1 MKKLF
6 TLLSAVIIGVVAYA
20 QRETILP
27 LKGNLHLQHQAATH
41 SKSVLNKTQA
51 LFPKQFPITEYFY
64 KTNLDTLYWQ
74 SGSGVTLASNIAI
87 FNAQN
92 ATGTTY
98 SDGDGT
104 FGVADELISTQIN
117 LNPVPD
123 NCYISFDYEMSDSWQ
138 TGDSLVLQAQNA
150 AGSWDNIWRSVPIKI
165 TRRNVQFN
173 FPLGLLY
180 QHAGFKLRWQ
190 NYSSRSSSNTNTF
203 RLFNFVFAL
212 KQNIPFYENIF
223 WNNTQ
228 TYRNTWRLMQGEQRT
243 GFGIRWGNVIKL
255 DAQDVNGNNYNNG
268 FNDTIESH
276 AVDLSK
282 LNARDSVFFRFYYRG
297 LSNQNNDSLILQF
310 KNNGGLWITQLAIS
324 AAQANVWNS
333 YTANVNGNRF
343 NHTNFGYRIITRG
356 LSNDTLKWVV
366 SGFHIG
372 QKALIPFVDDFSS
385 NQIYP
390 DQNKWLDK
398 LVFVNNRFPIAP
410 PSLNVA
416 TFDGLNRV
424 GVPYG
429 FGRGYCDTLTSL
441 PIKLNGLTAADSVY
455 LSFFVQPQGLGME
468 PDFGDSLM
476 LFGRYTAASPDSF
489 NLLWRGAPSDF
500 LRDSFLQ
507 VRITLP
513 AIYLHDE
520 FQMRFINIGSRTGNL
535 SHWHLDYV
543 YLNRGR
549 NINDAITDIA
559 IQENPSPLLKKYSA
573 MPYSHF
579 KAAPATY
586 INDTQ
591 YFGVSNNSNQSYAI
605 DYGRE
610 IFDQNFSRLD
620 TFGSIISILPS
631 RSSRTASIKKTINI
645 AGNFNDDSVVVWSRF
660 YTRLGTSVDNIRS
673 NDTLWQPTY
682 FVNYYA
688 YDDGSA
694 EAGYGIKN
702 SVGKVAL
709 KYTFAKPDSLYGIAV
724 HFNRSVNDVSTLP
737 FNLMVWKNISLTSE
751 EPILSIPS
759 NAVYY
764 NARNGFYYVKFS
776 QPIYVDNEIYIG
788 WEQNQQFE
796 LNVGL
801 DFNFKV
807 DYKYAPNPE
816 MFYNVQG
823 LWQPTDLPGALMM
836 RPIVGKWIDP
846 LPVGYKEFEKET
858 LQVTCYPNPNTGTLF
873 LNGLK
878 PSSYTV
884 SVVDLMGREV
894 LTQKEVV
901 QQLSLN
907 NLPDG
912 LYMVHIRDEK
922 NATTTVQKIIL
933 QR

>member
-6 TLLSAVIIGVVAYA
+6 ALLSAVIIGVVAFA
-20 QRETILP
+20 QSESILP
-27 LKGNLHLQHQAATH
+27 LNGNLQLQQQATAQP
-41 SKSVLNKTQA
+41 KAVLNKTQA
-51 LFPKQFPITEYFY
+51 LFPKQFPITEHFY
-64 KTNLDTLYWQ
+64 KTIPDTLYWQ
-74 SGSGVTLASNIAI
+74 SGSGVTLSSNTAI

-92 ATGTTY
+92 AAGTTY
-98 SDGDGT
+98 SSGDGT
-104 FGVADELISTQIN
+104 FGLADELTSNQIN

-123 NCYISFDYEMSDSWQ
+123 NCYISFDYEMGDSWQ
-138 TGDSLVLQAQNA
+138 AGDSLVLQAQNA
-150 AGSWDNIWRSVPIKI
+150 AGNWDNIWRSVAIKI
-165 TRRNVQFN
+165 SRRNVQFN

-190 NYSSRSSSNTNTF
+190 NYSSRSAVNTNTF

-228 TYRNTWRLMQGEQRT
+228 TYRTTWRLMQGEQRS
-243 GFGIRWGNVIKL
+243 GFGINWGNVIKL
-255 DAQDVNGNNYNNG
+255 DAQDVNGNNYSNG

-276 AVDLSK
+276 AIDLSR
-282 LNARDSVFFRFYYRG
+282 LNSRDSVYFRFYYRG

-310 KNNGGLWITQLAIS
+310 KNNGGLWITQFVIS
-324 AAQANVWNS
+324 AAQASVWNS
-333 YTANVNGNRF
+333 YTVNVNGNRL
-343 NHTNFGYRIITRG
+343 NHANFGYRIITRG
-356 LSNDTLKWVV
+356 LSNDSLKWVV

-390 DQNKWLDK
+390 DQNKWLDR

-410 PSLNVA
+410 PSINVA

-507 VRITLP
+507 VRIALP
-513 AIYLHDE
+513 GIYLHDE

-559 IQENPSPLLKKYSA
+559 IQEYPSPLLKKYSA
-573 MPYSHF
+573 MPFSHF

-586 INDTQ
+586 TNDTQ

-610 IFDQNFSRLD
+610 IFDQNFARID

-660 YTRLGTSVDNIRS
+660 YTRLGTSVDNVRS

-682 FVNYYA
+682 FINYYA
-688 YDDGSA
+688 YDDGTA

-709 KYTFAKPDSLYGIAV
+709 KYTFAKPDSLYGMAV

-823 LWQPTDLPGALMM
+823 LWQSTDLPGALMM
-836 RPIVGKWIDP
+836 RPVVGKWIDP
-846 LPVGYKEFEKET
+846 LPVGYTEFEKEK
-858 LQVTCYPNPNTGTLF
+858 LQVTCYPNPNDGILF
-873 LNGLK
+873 LSGLK
-878 PSSYTV
+878 PSSYTI
-884 SVVDLMGREV
+884 SVVDVMGREV
-894 LTQKEVV
+894 FKQKDVLQQISLADLT
-901 QQLSLN
+901 
-907 NLPDG
+907 DG
-912 LYMVHIRDEK
+912 LYMVHVTDK
-922 NATTTVQKIIL
+922 KSATTTVQKIIL

>member
-6 TLLSAVIIGVVAYA
+6 ALLSAVIIGVVAFA
-20 QRETILP
+20 QSESILP
-27 LKGNLHLQHQAATH
+27 LNGNLQLQQQATAQP
-41 SKSVLNKTQA
+41 KAVLNKTQA

-64 KTNLDTLYWQ
+64 KTIPDTLFWEL
-74 SGSGVTLASNIAI
+74 GSGVTISSNTAV

-92 ATGTTY
+92 AAGTTY
-98 SDGDGT
+98 SSDDGT
-104 FGVADELISTQIN
+104 FGVADELTSNQIN
-117 LNPVPD
+117 LNTVPD
-123 NCYISFDYEMSDSWQ
+123 NCYISFDYEMGNSWQ
-138 TGDSLVLQAQNA
+138 AGDSLVLQAQNA
-150 AGSWDNIWRSVPIKI
+150 AGNWDNIWRSVAIKI

-190 NYSSRSSSNTNTF
+190 NYSNRSGANTNTF

-223 WNNTQ
+223 WNSTQ

-243 GFGIRWGNVIKL
+243 GFGINWGNVIKL
-255 DAQDVNGNNYNNG
+255 DAQDVNGNNYGNG

-276 AVDLSK
+276 AIDLSK
-282 LNARDSVFFRFYYRG
+282 LNARDSVYFRFYYRG

-310 KNNGGLWITQLAIS
+310 KNNGGLWITQFVIS
-324 AAQANVWNS
+324 AAQASVWNS
-333 YTANVNGNRF
+333 YTVNVNGNRL
-343 NHTNFGYRIITRG
+343 NHANFGYRIITRG
-356 LSNDTLKWVV
+356 TSNDSLKWVV

-390 DQNKWLDK
+390 DQNKWLDR

-410 PSLNVA
+410 PSINVA

-507 VRITLP
+507 VRIALP
-513 AIYLHDE
+513 GIYLHDE

-559 IQENPSPLLKKYSA
+559 IQEYPSPLLKKYSA
-573 MPYSHF
+573 MPFSHF

-586 INDTQ
+586 TNDTQ

-610 IFDQNFSRLD
+610 IFDQNFARID

-645 AGNFNDDSVVVWSRF
+645 AGNFNNDSVVVWSRF
-660 YTRLGTSVDNIRS
+660 YTRLGTSVDNVRS

-682 FVNYYA
+682 FINYYA
-688 YDDGSA
+688 YDDGTA

-709 KYTFAKPDSLYGIAV
+709 KYTFAKPDSLYGMAV

-823 LWQPTDLPGALMM
+823 LWQSTDLPGALMM
-836 RPIVGKWIDP
+836 RPVVGKWIDP
-846 LPVGYKEFEKET
+846 LPVGYTEFEKEK
-858 LQVTCYPNPNTGTLF
+858 LQVTCYPNPNDGILF
-873 LNGLK
+873 LSGLK
-878 PSSYTV
+878 PSSYTI
-884 SVVDLMGREV
+884 SVVDVMGREV
-894 LTQKEVV
+894 FKQKDVLQQISLADLT
-901 QQLSLN
+901 
-907 NLPDG
+907 DG
-912 LYMVHIRDEK
+912 LYMVHVTDEK
-922 NATTTVQKIIL
+922 SATTTVQKIIL

>member
-1 MKKLF
+1 M
-6 TLLSAVIIGVVAYA
+6 
-20 QRETILP
+20 
-27 LKGNLHLQHQAATH
+27 
-41 SKSVLNKTQA
+41 
-51 LFPKQFPITEYFY
+51 
-64 KTNLDTLYWQ
+64 
-74 SGSGVTLASNIAI
+74 
-87 FNAQN
+87 
-92 ATGTTY
+92 
-98 SDGDGT
+98 
-104 FGVADELISTQIN
+104 
-117 LNPVPD
+117 
-123 NCYISFDYEMSDSWQ
+123 
-138 TGDSLVLQAQNA
+138 
-150 AGSWDNIWRSVPIKI
+150 
-165 TRRNVQFN
+165 
-173 FPLGLLY
+173 
-180 QHAGFKLRWQ
+180 
-190 NYSSRSSSNTNTF
+190 
-203 RLFNFVFAL
+203 
-212 KQNIPFYENIF
+212 
-223 WNNTQ
+223 
-228 TYRNTWRLMQGEQRT
+228 
-243 GFGIRWGNVIKL
+243 
-255 DAQDVNGNNYNNG
+255 
-268 FNDTIESH
+268 
-276 AVDLSK
+276 
-282 LNARDSVFFRFYYRG
+282 
-297 LSNQNNDSLILQF
+297 
-310 KNNGGLWITQLAIS
+310 
-324 AAQANVWNS
+324 
-333 YTANVNGNRF
+333 
-343 NHTNFGYRIITRG
+343 
-356 LSNDTLKWVV
+356 
-366 SGFHIG
+366 
-372 QKALIPFVDDFSS
+372 
-385 NQIYP
+385 
-390 DQNKWLDK
+390 
-398 LVFVNNRFPIAP
+398 
-410 PSLNVA
+410 
-416 TFDGLNRV
+416 
-424 GVPYG
+424 
-429 FGRGYCDTLTSL
+429 
-441 PIKLNGLTAADSVY
+441 
-455 LSFFVQPQGLGME
+455 
-468 PDFGDSLM
+468 
-476 LFGRYTAASPDSF
+476 
-489 NLLWRGAPSDF
+489 
-500 LRDSFLQ
+500 Q
-507 VRITLP
+507 VRIALP

-559 IQENPSPLLKKYSA
+559 IQEYPSPLLKKYSA
-573 MPYSHF
+573 MPFSHF

-586 INDTQ
+586 TNDTQ

-660 YTRLGTSVDNIRS
+660 YIRLGTSVDNVRS

-846 LPVGYKEFEKET
+846 LPVGYKEFEKEK
-858 LQVTCYPNPNTGTLF
+858 LQVTCYPNPNNGTLF
-873 LNGLK
+873 LSGLK
-878 PSSYTV
+878 PSSYTI
-884 SVVDLMGREV
+884 SLVDVMGREV
-894 LTQKEVV
+894 LKQKEVL
-901 QQLSLN
+901 QQISLADLN
-907 NLPDG
+907 DG
-912 LYMVHIRDEK
+912 LYMVHITDEK
-922 NATTTVQKIIL
+922 SATTTVQKIIL

>member
-6 TLLSAVIIGVVAYA
+6 ALLSAVIIGVVAFA
-20 QRETILP
+20 QSESILP
-27 LKGNLHLQHQAATH
+27 LNGNLQLQQQATAQP
-41 SKSVLNKTQA
+41 KAVLNKTQA
-51 LFPKQFPITEYFY
+51 LFPKQFPITEHFY
-64 KTNLDTLYWQ
+64 KTIPDTLYWQ
-74 SGSGVTLASNIAI
+74 SGSGVTLSSNTAI

-92 ATGTTY
+92 AAGTTY
-98 SDGDGT
+98 SSGDGT
-104 FGVADELISTQIN
+104 FGLADELTSNQIN

-123 NCYISFDYEMSDSWQ
+123 NCYISFDYEMGDSWQ
-138 TGDSLVLQAQNA
+138 AGDSLVLQAQNA
-150 AGSWDNIWRSVPIKI
+150 AGNWDNIWRSVAIKI
-165 TRRNVQFN
+165 SRRNVQFN

-190 NYSSRSSSNTNTF
+190 NYSSRSAVNTNTF

-243 GFGIRWGNVIKL
+243 GFGINWGNVIKL
-255 DAQDVNGNNYNNG
+255 DAQDVNGNNYSNG

-276 AVDLSK
+276 AIDLSR
-282 LNARDSVFFRFYYRG
+282 LNSRDSVYFRFYYRG
-297 LSNQNNDSLILQF
+297 VSNQNNDSLILQF
-310 KNNGGLWITQLAIS
+310 KNNGGLWITQFVIS
-324 AAQANVWNS
+324 AAQASVWNS
-333 YTANVNGNRF
+333 YTVNVNGNRL
-343 NHTNFGYRIITRG
+343 NHANFGYRIITRG
-356 LSNDTLKWVV
+356 LSNDSLKWVV

-390 DQNKWLDK
+390 DQNKWLDR

-410 PSLNVA
+410 PSINVA

-507 VRITLP
+507 VRIALP

-559 IQENPSPLLKKYSA
+559 IQEYPSPLLKKYSA
-573 MPYSHF
+573 MPFSHF

-586 INDTQ
+586 TNDTQ

-610 IFDQNFSRLD
+610 IFDQNFARID

-660 YTRLGTSVDNIRS
+660 YTRLGTSVDNVRS

-682 FVNYYA
+682 FINYYA
-688 YDDGSA
+688 YDDGTA

-709 KYTFAKPDSLYGIAV
+709 KYTFAKPDSLYGMAV

-823 LWQPTDLPGALMM
+823 LWQSTDLPGALMM
-836 RPIVGKWIDP
+836 RPVVGKWIDP
-846 LPVGYKEFEKET
+846 LPVGYIEYEKEK
-858 LQVTCYPNPNTGTLF
+858 LQVTCYPNPNDGILF
-873 LNGLK
+873 LSGLK
-878 PSSYTV
+878 PSSYTI
-884 SVVDLMGREV
+884 SVVDVMGREV
-894 LTQKEVV
+894 FKQKDVLQQISLADLT
-901 QQLSLN
+901 
-907 NLPDG
+907 DG
-912 LYMVHIRDEK
+912 LYMVHVTDEK
-922 NATTTVQKIIL
+922 SATTTVQKIIL

>member
-6 TLLSAVIIGVVAYA
+6 ALLSAVIIGVVAFA
-20 QRETILP
+20 QSESILP
-27 LKGNLHLQHQAATH
+27 LNGNLQLQQQATAQP
-41 SKSVLNKTQA
+41 KAVLNKTQA

-64 KTNLDTLYWQ
+64 KTIPDTLFWEL
-74 SGSGVTLASNIAI
+74 GSGVTISSNTAV

-92 ATGTTY
+92 AAGTTY
-98 SDGDGT
+98 SSDDGT
-104 FGVADELISTQIN
+104 FGVADELTSNQIN
-117 LNPVPD
+117 LNTVPD
-123 NCYISFDYEMSDSWQ
+123 NCYISFDYEMGNSWQ
-138 TGDSLVLQAQNA
+138 AGDSLVLQAQNA
-150 AGSWDNIWRSVPIKI
+150 AGNWDNIWRSVAIKI

-190 NYSSRSSSNTNTF
+190 NYSNRSGANTNTF

-223 WNNTQ
+223 WNSTQ

-243 GFGIRWGNVIKL
+243 GFGINWGNVIKL
-255 DAQDVNGNNYNNG
+255 DAQDVNGNNYGNG

-276 AVDLSK
+276 AIDLSK
-282 LNARDSVFFRFYYRG
+282 LNARDSVYFRFYYRG

-310 KNNGGLWITQLAIS
+310 KNNGGLWITQFVIS
-324 AAQANVWNS
+324 AAQASVWNS
-333 YTANVNGNRF
+333 YTVNVNGNRL
-343 NHTNFGYRIITRG
+343 NHANFGYRIITRG
-356 LSNDTLKWVV
+356 TSNDSLKWVV

-390 DQNKWLDK
+390 DQNKWLDR

-410 PSLNVA
+410 PSINVA

-441 PIKLNGLTAADSVY
+441 PIKLNGLTLADSVY

-507 VRITLP
+507 VRIALP

-549 NINDAITDIA
+549 NLNDAITDIA

-573 MPYSHF
+573 MPFSHF
-579 KAAPATY
+579 KVAPATY
-586 INDTQ
+586 TNDTQ

-610 IFDQNFSRLD
+610 IFDQNFARID

-631 RSSRTASIKKTINI
+631 LSSRTASIKKTINI

-688 YDDGSA
+688 YDDGTA
-694 EAGYGIKN
+694 EAGYSIQFA
-702 SVGKVAL
+702 VGKVAL
-709 KYTFAKPDSLYGIAV
+709 KYTFAKPDSLYGMAV
-724 HFNRSVNDVSTLP
+724 HFNRSVSDISTLP
-737 FNLMVWKNISLTSE
+737 FNLMVWKNITLTSE
-751 EPILSIPS
+751 EPILSIPAT
-759 NAVYY
+759 AVYY

-801 DFNFKV
+801 DFNFMV
-807 DYKYAPNPE
+807 DHKYAPNPE
-816 MFYNVQG
+816 MFFNIQG
-823 LWQPTDLPGALMM
+823 LWESTRKNGALMM

-846 LPVGYKEFEKET
+846 LPVGYKEFEKEK

-873 LNGLK
+873 LNGLN

-884 SVVDLMGREV
+884 NVLDVMGREV
-894 LTQKEVV
+894 LKQKEVK
-901 QQLSLN
+901 QQISLAD
-907 NLPDG
+907 LTDG
-912 LYMVHIRDEK
+912 LYMLHITDEK

>member
-6 TLLSAVIIGVVAYA
+6 ALLSAVIIGVVAFA
-20 QRETILP
+20 QSESILP
-27 LKGNLHLQHQAATH
+27 LNGNLQLQQQATAQP
-41 SKSVLNKTQA
+41 KAVLNKTQA
-51 LFPKQFPITEYFY
+51 LFPKQFPITEHFY
-64 KTNLDTLYWQ
+64 KTIPDTLYWQ
-74 SGSGVTLASNIAI
+74 SGSGVTLSSNTAI

-92 ATGTTY
+92 AAGTTY
-98 SDGDGT
+98 SSGDGT
-104 FGVADELISTQIN
+104 FGLADELTSNQIN

-123 NCYISFDYEMSDSWQ
+123 NCYISFDYEMGDSWQ
-138 TGDSLVLQAQNA
+138 AGDSLVLQAQNA
-150 AGSWDNIWRSVPIKI
+150 AGNWDNIWRSVAIKI
-165 TRRNVQFN
+165 SRRNVQFN

-190 NYSSRSSSNTNTF
+190 NYSSRSAVNTNTF

-212 KQNIPFYENIF
+212 KLNIPFYENIF

-243 GFGIRWGNVIKL
+243 GFGINWGNVIKL
-255 DAQDVNGNNYNNG
+255 DAQDVNGNNYSNG

-276 AVDLSK
+276 AIDLSR
-282 LNARDSVFFRFYYRG
+282 LNSRDSVYFRFYYRG
-297 LSNQNNDSLILQF
+297 VSNQNNDSLILQF
-310 KNNGGLWITQLAIS
+310 KNNGGLWITQFVIS
-324 AAQANVWNS
+324 AAQASVWNS
-333 YTANVNGNRF
+333 YTVNVNGNRL

-356 LSNDTLKWVV
+356 LSNDSLKWVV

-390 DQNKWLDK
+390 DQNKWLDR

-410 PSLNVA
+410 PSINVA

-507 VRITLP
+507 VRIALP

-559 IQENPSPLLKKYSA
+559 IQEYPSPLLKKYSA
-573 MPYSHF
+573 MPFSHF

-586 INDTQ
+586 TNDTQ

-610 IFDQNFSRLD
+610 IFDQNFARID

-660 YTRLGTSVDNIRS
+660 YTRLGTSVDNVRS

-682 FVNYYA
+682 FINYYA
-688 YDDGSA
+688 YDDGTA

-823 LWQPTDLPGALMM
+823 LWQSTDLPGALMM
-836 RPIVGKWIDP
+836 RPVVGKWIDP
-846 LPVGYKEFEKET
+846 LPVGYTEFEKEK
-858 LQVTCYPNPNTGTLF
+858 LQVTCYPNPNDGTLF
-873 LNGLK
+873 LSGLK
-878 PSSYTV
+878 PSSYTI
-884 SVVDLMGREV
+884 SVVDIMGREV
-894 LTQKEVV
+894 LNQKEVK
-901 QQLSLN
+901 QQISLAD
-907 NLPDG
+907 LTDG
-912 LYMVHIRDEK
+912 LYMVHVTDE
-922 NATTTVQKIIL
+922 NSATTTVQKIIL

>member
-6 TLLSAVIIGVVAYA
+6 ALLSAVITGVVAFA
-20 QRETILP
+20 QSESILP
-27 LKGNLHLQHQAATH
+27 LNGNLQLQQQATAQP
-41 SKSVLNKTQA
+41 KAVLNKTQA
-51 LFPKQFPITEYFY
+51 LFPKQFPITEHFY
-64 KTNLDTLYWQ
+64 KTIPDTLYWQ
-74 SGSGVTLASNIAI
+74 SGSGVTLSSNTAI

-92 ATGTTY
+92 AAGTTY
-98 SDGDGT
+98 SSGDGT
-104 FGVADELISTQIN
+104 FGLADELTSNQIN

-123 NCYISFDYEMSDSWQ
+123 NCYISFDYEMGDSWQ
-138 TGDSLVLQAQNA
+138 PGDSLVLQAQNA
-150 AGSWDNIWRSVPIKI
+150 AGNWDNIWRSVAIKI
-165 TRRNVQFN
+165 SRRNVQFN

-190 NYSSRSSSNTNTF
+190 NYSSRSAVNTNTF

-212 KQNIPFYENIF
+212 KLNIPFYENIF

-228 TYRNTWRLMQGEQRT
+228 TYRNTWRLMQGEQRS
-243 GFGIRWGNVIKL
+243 GFGINWGNVIKL
-255 DAQDVNGNNYNNG
+255 DAQDVNGNNYSNG

-276 AVDLSK
+276 AIDLSK
-282 LNARDSVFFRFYYRG
+282 LNARDSVYFRFYYRG
-297 LSNQNNDSLILQF
+297 VSNQNNDSLILQF
-310 KNNGGLWITQLAIS
+310 KNNGGLWITQFVIS
-324 AAQANVWNS
+324 AAQASVWNS
-333 YTANVNGNRF
+333 YTVNVNGNRL
-343 NHTNFGYRIITRG
+343 NHANFGYRIITRG
-356 LSNDTLKWVV
+356 LSNDSLKWVV

-390 DQNKWLDK
+390 DQNKWLDR

-410 PSLNVA
+410 PSINVA

-507 VRITLP
+507 VRIALP

-559 IQENPSPLLKKYSA
+559 IQEYPSPLLKKYSA
-573 MPYSHF
+573 MPFSHF

-586 INDTQ
+586 TNDTQ

-610 IFDQNFSRLD
+610 IFDQNFARID

-660 YTRLGTSVDNIRS
+660 YTRLGTSVDNVRS

-682 FVNYYA
+682 FINYYA
-688 YDDGSA
+688 YDDGTA

-709 KYTFAKPDSLYGIAV
+709 KYTFAKPDSLYGMAV

-823 LWQPTDLPGALMM
+823 LWQSTDLPGALMM
-836 RPIVGKWIDP
+836 RPVVGKWIDP
-846 LPVGYKEFEKET
+846 LPVGYIEYEKEK
-858 LQVTCYPNPNTGTLF
+858 LQVTCYPNPNDGTLF
-873 LNGLK
+873 LSGLK
-878 PSSYTV
+878 PSSYTI
-884 SVVDLMGREV
+884 SVVDVMGREV
-894 LTQKEVV
+894 FKQKDVLQQISLADLT
-901 QQLSLN
+901 
-907 NLPDG
+907 DG
-912 LYMVHIRDEK
+912 LYMVHVTDEK
-922 NATTTVQKIIL
+922 SATTTVQKIIL

>member
-6 TLLSAVIIGVVAYA
+6 ALLSAVIIGVVAFA
-20 QRETILP
+20 QSESILP
-27 LKGNLHLQHQAATH
+27 LNGNLQLQQQATAQP
-41 SKSVLNKTQA
+41 KAVLNKTQA
-51 LFPKQFPITEYFY
+51 LFPKQFPITEHFY
-64 KTNLDTLYWQ
+64 KTIPDTLYWQ
-74 SGSGVTLASNIAI
+74 SGSGVTLSSNTAI

-92 ATGTTY
+92 AAGTTY
-98 SDGDGT
+98 SSGDGT
-104 FGVADELISTQIN
+104 FGLADELTSNQIN

-123 NCYISFDYEMSDSWQ
+123 NCYISFDYEMGDSWQ
-138 TGDSLVLQAQNA
+138 PGDSLVLQAQNA
-150 AGSWDNIWRSVPIKI
+150 AGNWDNIWRSVAIKI
-165 TRRNVQFN
+165 SRRNVQFN
-173 FPLGLLY
+173 FQLGLLY

-190 NYSSRSSSNTNTF
+190 NYSSRSAVNTNTF

-212 KQNIPFYENIF
+212 KLNIPFYENIF

-243 GFGIRWGNVIKL
+243 GFGINWGNVIKL
-255 DAQDVNGNNYNNG
+255 DAQDVNGNNYSNG

-276 AVDLSK
+276 AIDLSR
-282 LNARDSVFFRFYYRG
+282 LNSRDSVYFRFYYRG
-297 LSNQNNDSLILQF
+297 VSNQNNDSLILQF
-310 KNNGGLWITQLAIS
+310 KNNGGLWITQFVIS
-324 AAQANVWNS
+324 AAQASVWNS
-333 YTANVNGNRF
+333 YTVNVNGNRL
-343 NHTNFGYRIITRG
+343 NHANFGYRIITRG
-356 LSNDTLKWVV
+356 LSNDSLKWVV

-390 DQNKWLDK
+390 DQNKWLDR

-410 PSLNVA
+410 PSINVA

-507 VRITLP
+507 VRIALP

-559 IQENPSPLLKKYSA
+559 IQEYPSPLLKKYSA
-573 MPYSHF
+573 MPFSHF
-579 KAAPATY
+579 KVAPATY
-586 INDTQ
+586 TNDTQ

-610 IFDQNFSRLD
+610 IFDQNFARID

-631 RSSRTASIKKTINI
+631 RSSRAASIKKTINI

-660 YTRLGTSVDNIRS
+660 YTRLGTSVDNVRS

-682 FVNYYA
+682 FINYYA
-688 YDDGSA
+688 YDDGTA

-709 KYTFAKPDSLYGIAV
+709 KYTFAKPDSLYGMAV

-823 LWQPTDLPGALMM
+823 LWQSTDLPGALMM
-836 RPIVGKWIDP
+836 RPVVGKWIDP
-846 LPVGYKEFEKET
+846 LPVGYIEYEKEK
-858 LQVTCYPNPNTGTLF
+858 LQVTCYPNPNDGILF
-873 LNGLK
+873 LSGLK
-878 PSSYTV
+878 PSSYTI
-884 SVVDLMGREV
+884 SVVDVMGREV
-894 LTQKEVV
+894 FKQKDVLQQISLADLT
-901 QQLSLN
+901 
-907 NLPDG
+907 DG
-912 LYMVHIRDEK
+912 LYMVHVTDEK
-922 NATTTVQKIIL
+922 SATTTVQKIIL

>member
-1 MKKLF
+1 MKKFLL
-6 TLLSAVIIGVVAYA
+6 LLSAILIGVAAIA
-20 QRETILP
+20 QYETTLP
-27 LKGNLHLQHQAATH
+27 LKGNLQLQQFAGNQPKA
-41 SKSVLNKTQA
+41 VLNKTQA
-51 LFPKQFPITEYFY
+51 LFPKQFPITENFY
-64 KTNLDTLYWQ
+64 KTIPDTLFWEF
-74 SGSGVTLASNIAI
+74 GSGVTISSNTAI

-98 SDGDGT
+98 SSGDGT
-104 FGVADELISTQIN
+104 FGIADELTSTQIN
-117 LNPVPD
+117 LNTVPD
-123 NCYISFDYEMSDSWQ
+123 NCYISFDYEMGDSWQ
-138 TGDSLVLQAQNA
+138 AGDSLVLQAQNA
-150 AGSWDNIWRSVPIKI
+150 AGNWDNIWRSAPISI
-165 TRRNVQFN
+165 TRRSIQFN

-190 NYSSRSSSNTNTF
+190 NYSNRSGANTNTF

-223 WNNTQ
+223 WNSTQ
-228 TYRNTWRLMQGEQRT
+228 TYRNTWRLMQGEQRS
-243 GFGIRWGNVIKL
+243 GLGINWGNVIKL
-255 DAQDVNGNNYNNG
+255 DAQDVNGNNYGNG

-276 AVDLSK
+276 AVDLSQ
-282 LNARDSVFFRFYYRG
+282 LNARDSVFFRFYYR
-297 LSNQNNDSLILQF
+297 SISTQNNDSLILQF
-310 KNNGGLWITQLAIS
+310 KNNGGLWITQFAIS
-324 AAQANVWNS
+324 AAQASVWNS
-333 YTANVNGNRF
+333 FTANVNGNRF
-343 NHTNFGYRIITRG
+343 NHANFGYRIITRG
-356 LSNDTLKWVV
+356 TSNDTLKWAV

-390 DQNKWLDK
+390 DQNKWLDR

-410 PSLNVA
+410 PSINVA

-507 VRITLP
+507 VRIALP

-520 FQMRFINIGSRTGNL
+520 FQMRFVNIGSRTGNL

-549 NINDAITDIA
+549 NLNDAITDIA

-573 MPYSHF
+573 MPFSHF
-579 KAAPATY
+579 KVAPATY
-586 INDTQ
+586 TNDTQ

-610 IFDQNFSRLD
+610 IFDQNFARID

-631 RSSRTASIKKTINI
+631 LSSRTASIKKTINI

-688 YDDGSA
+688 YDDGTA

-702 SVGKVAL
+702 AVGKVAL
-709 KYTFAKPDSLYGIAV
+709 KYTFAKPDSLYGMAV
-724 HFNRSVNDVSTLP
+724 HFNRSVSDVSTLP
-737 FNLMVWKNISLTSE
+737 FNLMVWKSISLTSE

-759 NAVYY
+759 TVVYY
-764 NARNGFYYVKFS
+764 NTRNGFYYVKFS

-823 LWQPTDLPGALMM
+823 LWQSTDLPGALMM
-836 RPIVGKWIDP
+836 RPIVGKWIEP

-858 LQVTCYPNPNTGTLF
+858 LQVTCYPNPNNGTLF
-873 LNGLK
+873 LSGLK
-878 PSSYTV
+878 PSLYTV
-884 SVVDLMGREV
+884 SVVDVMGREV
-894 LTQKEVV
+894 LKQKEVL
-901 QQLSLN
+901 QQISLAD
-907 NLPDG
+907 LTDG
-912 LYMVHIRDEK
+912 LYMLHITDEK

>member
-6 TLLSAVIIGVVAYA
+6 ALLSAVIIGVVAFA
-20 QRETILP
+20 QSESILP
-27 LKGNLHLQHQAATH
+27 LNGNLQLQQQATAQP
-41 SKSVLNKTQA
+41 KAVLNKTQA
-51 LFPKQFPITEYFY
+51 LFPKQFPITEHFY
-64 KTNLDTLYWQ
+64 KTIPDTLYWQ
-74 SGSGVTLASNIAI
+74 SGSGVTLSSNTAI

-92 ATGTTY
+92 AAGTTY
-98 SDGDGT
+98 SSGDGT
-104 FGVADELISTQIN
+104 FGLADELTSNQIN

-123 NCYISFDYEMSDSWQ
+123 NCYISFDYEMGDSWQ
-138 TGDSLVLQAQNA
+138 PGDSLVLQAQNA
-150 AGSWDNIWRSVPIKI
+150 AGNWDNIWRSVAIKI
-165 TRRNVQFN
+165 SRRNVQFN

-190 NYSSRSSSNTNTF
+190 NYSSRSAVNTNTF

-212 KQNIPFYENIF
+212 KLNIPFYENIF

-228 TYRNTWRLMQGEQRT
+228 TYRNTWRLMQGEQRS
-243 GFGIRWGNVIKL
+243 GFGINWGNVIKL
-255 DAQDVNGNNYNNG
+255 DAQDVNGNNYSNG

-276 AVDLSK
+276 AIDLSK
-282 LNARDSVFFRFYYRG
+282 LNARDSVYFRFYYRG
-297 LSNQNNDSLILQF
+297 VSNQNNDSLILQF
-310 KNNGGLWITQLAIS
+310 KNNGGLWITQFVIS
-324 AAQANVWNS
+324 AAQASVWNS
-333 YTANVNGNRF
+333 YTVNVNGNRL
-343 NHTNFGYRIITRG
+343 NHANFGYRIITRG
-356 LSNDTLKWVV
+356 LSNDSLKWVV

-390 DQNKWLDK
+390 DQNKWLDR

-410 PSLNVA
+410 PSINVA

-507 VRITLP
+507 VRIALP

-559 IQENPSPLLKKYSA
+559 IQEYPSPLLKKYSA
-573 MPYSHF
+573 MPFSHF

-586 INDTQ
+586 TNDTQ

-610 IFDQNFSRLD
+610 IFDQNFARID

-660 YTRLGTSVDNIRS
+660 YTRLGTSVDNVRS

-682 FVNYYA
+682 FINYYA
-688 YDDGSA
+688 YDDGTA

-709 KYTFAKPDSLYGIAV
+709 KYTFAKPDSLYGMAV

-823 LWQPTDLPGALMM
+823 LWQSTDLPGALMM
-836 RPIVGKWIDP
+836 RPVVGKWIDP
-846 LPVGYKEFEKET
+846 LPVGYIEYEKEK
-858 LQVTCYPNPNTGTLF
+858 LQVTCYPNPNEGTLF
-873 LNGLK
+873 LSGLK
-878 PSSYTV
+878 PSLYTI
-884 SVVDLMGREV
+884 SVVDIMGREV
-894 LTQKEVV
+894 LKQKEVL
-901 QQLSLN
+901 QQISLAD
-907 NLPDG
+907 LTDG
-912 LYMVHIRDEK
+912 LYMLHITDEK

>member
-6 TLLSAVIIGVVAYA
+6 ALLSAVIIGVVAFA
-20 QRETILP
+20 QSESILP
-27 LKGNLHLQHQAATH
+27 LNGNLQLQQQATAQP
-41 SKSVLNKTQA
+41 KAVLNKTQA
-51 LFPKQFPITEYFY
+51 LFPKQFPITEHFY
-64 KTNLDTLYWQ
+64 KTIPDTLYWQ
-74 SGSGVTLASNIAI
+74 SGSGVTLSSNTAI

-92 ATGTTY
+92 AAGTTY
-98 SDGDGT
+98 SSGDGT
-104 FGVADELISTQIN
+104 FGLADELTSNQIN

-123 NCYISFDYEMSDSWQ
+123 NCYISFDYEMGDSWQ
-138 TGDSLVLQAQNA
+138 PGDSLVLQAQNA
-150 AGSWDNIWRSVPIKI
+150 AGNWDNIWRSVAIKI
-165 TRRNVQFN
+165 SRRNVQFN
-173 FPLGLLY
+173 FQLGLLY

-190 NYSSRSSSNTNTF
+190 NYSSRSAVNTNTF

-228 TYRNTWRLMQGEQRT
+228 TYRNTWRLMQGEQRS
-243 GFGIRWGNVIKL
+243 GFGINWGNVIKL
-255 DAQDVNGNNYNNG
+255 DAQDVNGNNYSNG

-276 AVDLSK
+276 AIDLSR
-282 LNARDSVFFRFYYRG
+282 LNSRDSVYFRFYYRG

-310 KNNGGLWITQLAIS
+310 KNNGGLWITQFVIS
-324 AAQANVWNS
+324 AAQASVWNS
-333 YTANVNGNRF
+333 YTVNVNGNRL
-343 NHTNFGYRIITRG
+343 NHANFGYRIITRG
-356 LSNDTLKWVV
+356 LSNDSLKWVV

-390 DQNKWLDK
+390 DQNKWLDR

-410 PSLNVA
+410 PSINVA

-507 VRITLP
+507 VRIALP

-559 IQENPSPLLKKYSA
+559 IQEYPSPLLKKYSA
-573 MPYSHF
+573 MPFSHF

-586 INDTQ
+586 TNDTQ

-610 IFDQNFSRLD
+610 IFDQNFARID

-660 YTRLGTSVDNIRS
+660 YTRLGTSVDNVRS

-682 FVNYYA
+682 FINYYA
-688 YDDGSA
+688 YDDGTA

-709 KYTFAKPDSLYGIAV
+709 KYTFAKPDSLYGMAV

-823 LWQPTDLPGALMM
+823 LWQSTDLPGALMM
-836 RPIVGKWIDP
+836 RPVVGKWIDP
-846 LPVGYKEFEKET
+846 LPVGYTEFEKEK
-858 LQVTCYPNPNTGTLF
+858 LQVTCYPNPNDGILF
-873 LNGLK
+873 LSGLK
-878 PSSYTV
+878 PSSYTI
-884 SVVDLMGREV
+884 SVVDVMGREV
-894 LTQKEVV
+894 FKQKDVLQQISLADLT
-901 QQLSLN
+901 
-907 NLPDG
+907 DG
-912 LYMVHIRDEK
+912 LYMVHVTDEK
-922 NATTTVQKIIL
+922 SATTTVQKIIL

>member
-6 TLLSAVIIGVVAYA
+6 ALLSAVIIGVVAFA
-20 QRETILP
+20 QSESILP
-27 LKGNLHLQHQAATH
+27 LNGNLQLQQQATAQP
-41 SKSVLNKTQA
+41 KAVLNKTQA
-51 LFPKQFPITEYFY
+51 LFPKQFPITEHFY
-64 KTNLDTLYWQ
+64 KTIPDTLYWQ
-74 SGSGVTLASNIAI
+74 SGSGVTLSSNTAI

-92 ATGTTY
+92 AAGTTY
-98 SDGDGT
+98 SSGDGT
-104 FGVADELISTQIN
+104 FGLADELTSNQIN

-123 NCYISFDYEMSDSWQ
+123 NCYISFDYEMGDSWQ
-138 TGDSLVLQAQNA
+138 AGDSLVLQAQNA
-150 AGSWDNIWRSVPIKI
+150 AGNWDNIWRSVAIKI
-165 TRRNVQFN
+165 SRRNVQFN

-190 NYSSRSSSNTNTF
+190 NYSSRSAVNTNTF

-212 KQNIPFYENIF
+212 KLNIPFYENIF

-228 TYRNTWRLMQGEQRT
+228 TYRNTWRLMQGEQRS
-243 GFGIRWGNVIKL
+243 GFGINWGNVIKL
-255 DAQDVNGNNYNNG
+255 DAQDVNGNNYSNG

-276 AVDLSK
+276 AIDLSK
-282 LNARDSVFFRFYYRG
+282 LNARDSVYFRFYYRG
-297 LSNQNNDSLILQF
+297 VSNQNNDSLILQF
-310 KNNGGLWITQLAIS
+310 KNNGGLWITQFVIS
-324 AAQANVWNS
+324 AAQASVWNS
-333 YTANVNGNRF
+333 YTVNVNGNRL
-343 NHTNFGYRIITRG
+343 NHANFGYRIITRG
-356 LSNDTLKWVV
+356 LSNDSLKWVV

-390 DQNKWLDK
+390 DQNKWLDR

-410 PSLNVA
+410 PSINVA

-507 VRITLP
+507 VRIALP

-559 IQENPSPLLKKYSA
+559 IQEYPSPLLKKYSA
-573 MPYSHF
+573 MPFSHF

-586 INDTQ
+586 TNDTQ

-610 IFDQNFSRLD
+610 IFDQNFARID

-631 RSSRTASIKKTINI
+631 RSSRTASIKKSINI

-660 YTRLGTSVDNIRS
+660 YTRLGTSVDNVRS

-682 FVNYYA
+682 FINYYA
-688 YDDGSA
+688 YDDGTA

-709 KYTFAKPDSLYGIAV
+709 KYTFAKPDSLYGMAV

-737 FNLMVWKNISLTSE
+737 FNLMVWKKISLTSE

-823 LWQPTDLPGALMM
+823 LWQSTDLPGALMM
-836 RPIVGKWIDP
+836 RPVVGKWIDP
-846 LPVGYKEFEKET
+846 LPVGYTEFEKEK
-858 LQVTCYPNPNTGTLF
+858 LQVTCYPNPNDGILF
-873 LNGLK
+873 LSGLK
-878 PSSYTV
+878 PSSYTI
-884 SVVDLMGREV
+884 SIVDIMGREV
-894 LTQKEVV
+894 LKQKEVL
-901 QQLSLN
+901 QQISLAD
-907 NLPDG
+907 LTDG
-912 LYMVHIRDEK
+912 LYMLHITDEK

>member
-6 TLLSAVIIGVVAYA
+6 ALLSAVIIGVVAFA
-20 QRETILP
+20 QSESILP
-27 LKGNLHLQHQAATH
+27 LNGNLQLQQQATAQP
-41 SKSVLNKTQA
+41 KAVLNKTQA
-51 LFPKQFPITEYFY
+51 LFPKQFPITEHFY
-64 KTNLDTLYWQ
+64 KTIPDTLYWQ
-74 SGSGVTLASNIAI
+74 SGSGVTLLSNTAI

-92 ATGTTY
+92 AAGTTY
-98 SDGDGT
+98 SSGDGT
-104 FGVADELISTQIN
+104 FGLADELTSNQIN

-123 NCYISFDYEMSDSWQ
+123 NCYISFDYEMGDSWQ
-138 TGDSLVLQAQNA
+138 PGDSLVLQAQNA
-150 AGSWDNIWRSVPIKI
+150 AGNWDNIWRSVAIKI
-165 TRRNVQFN
+165 SRRNVQFN

-190 NYSSRSSSNTNTF
+190 NYSSRSAVNTNTF

-212 KQNIPFYENIF
+212 KLNIPFYENIF

-243 GFGIRWGNVIKL
+243 GFGINWGNVIKL
-255 DAQDVNGNNYNNG
+255 DAQDVNGNNYSNG

-276 AVDLSK
+276 AIDLSR
-282 LNARDSVFFRFYYRG
+282 LNSRDSVYFRFYYRG

-310 KNNGGLWITQLAIS
+310 KNNGGLWITQFVIS
-324 AAQANVWNS
+324 AAQASVWNS
-333 YTANVNGNRF
+333 YTVNVNGNRL
-343 NHTNFGYRIITRG
+343 NHANFGYRIITRG
-356 LSNDTLKWVV
+356 LSNDSLKWVV

-390 DQNKWLDK
+390 DQNKWLDR

-410 PSLNVA
+410 PSINVA

-507 VRITLP
+507 VRIALP

-559 IQENPSPLLKKYSA
+559 IQEYPSPLLKKYSA
-573 MPYSHF
+573 MPFSHF

-586 INDTQ
+586 TNDTQ
-591 YFGVSNNSNQSYAI
+591 YFGVSNYSNQSYAI

-610 IFDQNFSRLD
+610 IFDQNFARID

-660 YTRLGTSVDNIRS
+660 YTRLGTSVDNVRS

-682 FVNYYA
+682 FINYYA
-688 YDDGSA
+688 YDDGTA

-709 KYTFAKPDSLYGIAV
+709 KYTFAKPDSLYGMAV

-823 LWQPTDLPGALMM
+823 LWQSTDLPGALMM
-836 RPIVGKWIDP
+836 RPVVGKWIDP
-846 LPVGYKEFEKET
+846 LPVGYKEFEKEK
-858 LQVTCYPNPNTGTLF
+858 LQVTCYPNPNDGILF
-873 LNGLK
+873 LSGLK
-878 PSSYTV
+878 PSSYTI
-884 SVVDLMGREV
+884 SIVDIMGREV
-894 LTQKEVV
+894 LNQKEVK
-901 QQLSLN
+901 QQISLAD
-907 NLPDG
+907 LTDG
-912 LYMVHIRDEK
+912 LYMVHVTDEK
-922 NATTTVQKIIL
+922 SATTTVQKIIL

>member
-6 TLLSAVIIGVVAYA
+6 ALLSAVIIGVVAFA
-20 QRETILP
+20 QSESILP
-27 LKGNLHLQHQAATH
+27 LNGNLQLQQQATAQP
-41 SKSVLNKTQA
+41 KAVLNKTQA
-51 LFPKQFPITEYFY
+51 LFPKQFPITEHFY
-64 KTNLDTLYWQ
+64 KTIPDTLYWQ
-74 SGSGVTLASNIAI
+74 SGSGVTLSSNTAI

-92 ATGTTY
+92 AAGTTY
-98 SDGDGT
+98 SSGDGT
-104 FGVADELISTQIN
+104 FGLADELTSNQIN

-123 NCYISFDYEMSDSWQ
+123 NCYISFDYEMGDSWQ
-138 TGDSLVLQAQNA
+138 AGDSLVLQAQNA
-150 AGSWDNIWRSVPIKI
+150 AGNWDNIWRSVAIKI
-165 TRRNVQFN
+165 SRRNVQFN

-190 NYSSRSSSNTNTF
+190 NYSSRSAVNTNTF

-243 GFGIRWGNVIKL
+243 GFGINWGNVIKL
-255 DAQDVNGNNYNNG
+255 DAQDVNGNNYSNG

-276 AVDLSK
+276 AIDLSR
-282 LNARDSVFFRFYYRG
+282 LNSRDSVYFRFYYRG

-310 KNNGGLWITQLAIS
+310 KNNGGLWITQFVIS
-324 AAQANVWNS
+324 AAQASVWNS
-333 YTANVNGNRF
+333 YTVNVNGNRL
-343 NHTNFGYRIITRG
+343 NHANFGYRIITRG
-356 LSNDTLKWVV
+356 LSNDSLKWVV

-507 VRITLP
+507 VRIALP
-513 AIYLHDE
+513 GIYLHDE

-559 IQENPSPLLKKYSA
+559 IQEYPSPLLKKYSA
-573 MPYSHF
+573 MPFSHF
-579 KAAPATY
+579 KAAPAIYT
-586 INDTQ
+586 NDTQ

-610 IFDQNFSRLD
+610 IFDQNFARID

-631 RSSRTASIKKTINI
+631 RSSRAASIKKTINI

-660 YTRLGTSVDNIRS
+660 YTRLGTSVDNVRS

-682 FVNYYA
+682 FINYYA
-688 YDDGSA
+688 YDDGTA

-709 KYTFAKPDSLYGIAV
+709 KYTFAKPDSLYGMAV

-823 LWQPTDLPGALMM
+823 LWQSTDLPGALMM
-836 RPIVGKWIDP
+836 RPVVGKWIDP
-846 LPVGYKEFEKET
+846 LPVGYIEYEKEK
-858 LQVTCYPNPNTGTLF
+858 LQVTCYPNPNDGILF
-873 LNGLK
+873 LSGLK
-878 PSSYTV
+878 PSSYTI
-884 SVVDLMGREV
+884 SVVDVMGREV
-894 LTQKEVV
+894 FKQKEVL
-901 QQLSLN
+901 QQISLAD
-907 NLPDG
+907 LTDG
-912 LYMVHIRDEK
+912 LYMVHVTDEK
-922 NATTTVQKIIL
+922 SATTTVQKIIL

>member
-6 TLLSAVIIGVVAYA
+6 ALLSAVIIGVVAFA
-20 QRETILP
+20 QSESILP
-27 LKGNLHLQHQAATH
+27 LNGNLQLQQQATAQP
-41 SKSVLNKTQA
+41 KAVLNKTQA
-51 LFPKQFPITEYFY
+51 LFPKQFPITEHFY
-64 KTNLDTLYWQ
+64 KTIPDTLYWQ
-74 SGSGVTLASNIAI
+74 SGSGVTLSSNTAI

-92 ATGTTY
+92 AAGTTY
-98 SDGDGT
+98 SSGDGT
-104 FGVADELISTQIN
+104 FGLADELTSNQIN

-123 NCYISFDYEMSDSWQ
+123 NCYISFDYEMGDSWQ
-138 TGDSLVLQAQNA
+138 AGDSLVLQAQNA
-150 AGSWDNIWRSVPIKI
+150 AGNWDNIWRSVAIKI
-165 TRRNVQFN
+165 SRRNVQFN

-190 NYSSRSSSNTNTF
+190 NYSSRSAVNTNTF

-243 GFGIRWGNVIKL
+243 GFGINWGNVIKL
-255 DAQDVNGNNYNNG
+255 DAQDVNGNNYSNG

-276 AVDLSK
+276 AIDLSK
-282 LNARDSVFFRFYYRG
+282 LNARDSVYFRFYYRG
-297 LSNQNNDSLILQF
+297 VSNQNNDSLILQF
-310 KNNGGLWITQLAIS
+310 KNNGGLWITQFVIS
-324 AAQANVWNS
+324 AAQASVWNS
-333 YTANVNGNRF
+333 YTVNVNGNRL
-343 NHTNFGYRIITRG
+343 NHANFGYRIITRG
-356 LSNDTLKWVV
+356 LSNDSLKWVV

-390 DQNKWLDK
+390 DQNKWLDR

-410 PSLNVA
+410 PSINVA

-507 VRITLP
+507 VRIALP

-549 NINDAITDIA
+549 DINDAITDIA
-559 IQENPSPLLKKYSA
+559 IQEYPSPLLKKYSA
-573 MPYSHF
+573 MPFSHF

-586 INDTQ
+586 TNDTQ

-610 IFDQNFSRLD
+610 IFDQNFARID

-660 YTRLGTSVDNIRS
+660 YTRLGTSVDNVRS

-682 FVNYYA
+682 FINYYA
-688 YDDGSA
+688 YDDGTA

-709 KYTFAKPDSLYGIAV
+709 KYTFAKPDSLYGMAV

-823 LWQPTDLPGALMM
+823 LWQSTDLPGALMM
-836 RPIVGKWIDP
+836 RPVVGKWIDP
-846 LPVGYKEFEKET
+846 LPVGYKEFEKEK
-858 LQVTCYPNPNTGTLF
+858 LQVTCYPNPNDGILF
-873 LNGLK
+873 LSGLK
-878 PSSYTV
+878 PSSYTI
-884 SVVDLMGREV
+884 SVVDVMGREV
-894 LTQKEVV
+894 FKQKDVLQQISLADLT
-901 QQLSLN
+901 
-907 NLPDG
+907 DG
-912 LYMVHIRDEK
+912 LYMVHVTDEK
-922 NATTTVQKIIL
+922 SATTTVQKIIL

>member
-6 TLLSAVIIGVVAYA
+6 ALLSAVIIGVVAFA
-20 QRETILP
+20 QSESILP
-27 LKGNLHLQHQAATH
+27 LNGNLQLQQQATAQP
-41 SKSVLNKTQA
+41 KAVLNKTQA
-51 LFPKQFPITEYFY
+51 LFPKQFPITEHFY
-64 KTNLDTLYWQ
+64 KTIPDTLYWQ
-74 SGSGVTLASNIAI
+74 SGSGVTLSSNTAI

-92 ATGTTY
+92 AAGTTY
-98 SDGDGT
+98 SSGDGT
-104 FGVADELISTQIN
+104 FGLADELTSNQIN

-123 NCYISFDYEMSDSWQ
+123 NCYISFDYEMGDSWQ
-138 TGDSLVLQAQNA
+138 AGDSLVLQAQNA
-150 AGSWDNIWRSVPIKI
+150 AGNWDNIWRSVAIKI
-165 TRRNVQFN
+165 SRRNVQFN

-190 NYSSRSSSNTNTF
+190 NYSSRSAVNTNTF

-243 GFGIRWGNVIKL
+243 GFGINWGNVIKL
-255 DAQDVNGNNYNNG
+255 DAQDVNGNNYSNG

-276 AVDLSK
+276 AIDLSR
-282 LNARDSVFFRFYYRG
+282 LNSRDSVYFRFYYRG

-310 KNNGGLWITQLAIS
+310 KNNGGLWITQFVIS
-324 AAQANVWNS
+324 AAQASVWNS
-333 YTANVNGNRF
+333 YTVNVNGNRL
-343 NHTNFGYRIITRG
+343 NHANFGYRIITRG
-356 LSNDTLKWVV
+356 LSNDSLKWVV

-390 DQNKWLDK
+390 DQNKWLDR

-410 PSLNVA
+410 PSINVA

-507 VRITLP
+507 VRIALP

-559 IQENPSPLLKKYSA
+559 IQEYPSPLLKKYSA
-573 MPYSHF
+573 MPFSHF

-586 INDTQ
+586 TNDTQ

-610 IFDQNFSRLD
+610 IFDQNFARID

-660 YTRLGTSVDNIRS
+660 YTRLGTSVDNVRS

-682 FVNYYA
+682 FINYYA
-688 YDDGSA
+688 YDDGTA

-709 KYTFAKPDSLYGIAV
+709 KYTFAKPDSLYGMAV

-823 LWQPTDLPGALMM
+823 LWQSTDLPGALMM
-836 RPIVGKWIDP
+836 RPVVGKWIDP
-846 LPVGYKEFEKET
+846 LPVGYTEFEKEK
-858 LQVTCYPNPNTGTLF
+858 LQVTCYPNPNDGILF
-873 LNGLK
+873 LSGLK
-878 PSSYTV
+878 PSSYTI
-884 SVVDLMGREV
+884 SVVDVMGREV
-894 LTQKEVV
+894 FKQKDVLQQISLADLT
-901 QQLSLN
+901 
-907 NLPDG
+907 DG
-912 LYMVHIRDEK
+912 LYMVHVTDEK
-922 NATTTVQKIIL
+922 SATTTVQKIIL

>member
-6 TLLSAVIIGVVAYA
+6 ALLSAIIIGVVAFA
-20 QRETILP
+20 QSESILP
-27 LKGNLHLQHQAATH
+27 LNGNLQLQQQATAQP
-41 SKSVLNKTQA
+41 KAVLNKTQA
-51 LFPKQFPITEYFY
+51 LFPKQFPITEHFY
-64 KTNLDTLYWQ
+64 KTIPDTLYWQ
-74 SGSGVTLASNIAI
+74 SGSGVTLSSNTAI

-92 ATGTTY
+92 AAGTTY
-98 SDGDGT
+98 SSGDGT
-104 FGVADELISTQIN
+104 FGLADELTSNQIN

-123 NCYISFDYEMSDSWQ
+123 NCYISFDYEMGDSWQ
-138 TGDSLVLQAQNA
+138 PGDSLVLQAQNA
-150 AGSWDNIWRSVPIKI
+150 AGNWDNIWRSVAIKI
-165 TRRNVQFN
+165 SRRNVQFN

-190 NYSSRSSSNTNTF
+190 NYSSRSAVNTNTF

-212 KQNIPFYENIF
+212 KLNIPFYENIF

-243 GFGIRWGNVIKL
+243 GFGINWGNVIKL
-255 DAQDVNGNNYNNG
+255 DAQDVNGNNYSNG

-276 AVDLSK
+276 AIDLSR
-282 LNARDSVFFRFYYRG
+282 LNSRDSVYFRFYYRG
-297 LSNQNNDSLILQF
+297 VSNQNNDSLILQF
-310 KNNGGLWITQLAIS
+310 KNNGGLWITQFVIS
-324 AAQANVWNS
+324 AAQASVWNS
-333 YTANVNGNRF
+333 YTVNVNGNRL
-343 NHTNFGYRIITRG
+343 NHANFGYRIITRG
-356 LSNDTLKWVV
+356 LSNDSLKWVV

-390 DQNKWLDK
+390 DQNKWLDR

-410 PSLNVA
+410 PSINVA

-507 VRITLP
+507 VRIALP
-513 AIYLHDE
+513 GIYLHDE

-559 IQENPSPLLKKYSA
+559 IQEYPSPLLKKYSA
-573 MPYSHF
+573 MPFSHF

-586 INDTQ
+586 TNDTQ

-610 IFDQNFSRLD
+610 IFDQNFARID

-660 YTRLGTSVDNIRS
+660 YTRLGTSVDNVRS

-682 FVNYYA
+682 FINYYA
-688 YDDGSA
+688 YDDGTA

-709 KYTFAKPDSLYGIAV
+709 KYTFAKPDSLYGMAV

-764 NARNGFYYVKFS
+764 NARNGFYYVKFN

-823 LWQPTDLPGALMM
+823 LWQSTDLPGALMM
-836 RPIVGKWIDP
+836 RPVVGKWIDP
-846 LPVGYKEFEKET
+846 LPVGYIEYEKEK
-858 LQVTCYPNPNTGTLF
+858 LQVTCYPNPNDGILF
-873 LNGLK
+873 LSGLK

-894 LTQKEVV
+894 LNQKEVV

-922 NATTTVQKIIL
+922 NATSTVQKILL

>member
-6 TLLSAVIIGVVAYA
+6 ALLSAVITGVVAFA
-20 QRETILP
+20 QSESILP
-27 LKGNLHLQHQAATH
+27 LNGNLQLQQQATAQP
-41 SKSVLNKTQA
+41 KAVLNKTQA
-51 LFPKQFPITEYFY
+51 LFPKQFPITEHFY
-64 KTNLDTLYWQ
+64 KTIPDTLYWQ
-74 SGSGVTLASNIAI
+74 SGSGVTLSSNTAI

-92 ATGTTY
+92 AAGTTY
-98 SDGDGT
+98 SSGDGT
-104 FGVADELISTQIN
+104 FGLADELTSNQIN

-123 NCYISFDYEMSDSWQ
+123 NCYISFDYEMGDSWQ
-138 TGDSLVLQAQNA
+138 PGDSLVLQAQNA
-150 AGSWDNIWRSVPIKI
+150 AGNWDNIWRSVAIKI
-165 TRRNVQFN
+165 SRRNVQFN

-190 NYSSRSSSNTNTF
+190 NYSSRSAVNTNTF

-212 KQNIPFYENIF
+212 KLNIPFYENIF

-228 TYRNTWRLMQGEQRT
+228 TYRNTWRLMQGEQRS
-243 GFGIRWGNVIKL
+243 GFGINWGNVIKL
-255 DAQDVNGNNYNNG
+255 DAQDVNGNNYSNG

-276 AVDLSK
+276 AIDLSK
-282 LNARDSVFFRFYYRG
+282 LNARDSVYFRFYYRG
-297 LSNQNNDSLILQF
+297 VSNQNNDSLILQF
-310 KNNGGLWITQLAIS
+310 KNNGGLWITQFVIS
-324 AAQANVWNS
+324 AAQASVWNS
-333 YTANVNGNRF
+333 YTVNVNGNRL
-343 NHTNFGYRIITRG
+343 NHANFGYRIITRG
-356 LSNDTLKWVV
+356 LSNDSLKWVV

-390 DQNKWLDK
+390 DQNKWLDR

-410 PSLNVA
+410 PSINVA

-507 VRITLP
+507 VRIALP
-513 AIYLHDE
+513 GIYLHDE

-559 IQENPSPLLKKYSA
+559 IQEYPSPLLKKYSA
-573 MPYSHF
+573 MPFSHF

-586 INDTQ
+586 TNDTQ

-610 IFDQNFSRLD
+610 IFDQNFARID

-660 YTRLGTSVDNIRS
+660 YTRLGTSVDNVRS

-682 FVNYYA
+682 FINYYA
-688 YDDGSA
+688 YDDGTA

-709 KYTFAKPDSLYGIAV
+709 KYTFAKPDSLYGMAV

-823 LWQPTDLPGALMM
+823 LWQSTDLPGALMM
-836 RPIVGKWIDP
+836 RPVVGKWIDP
-846 LPVGYKEFEKET
+846 LPVGYIEYEKEK
-858 LQVTCYPNPNTGTLF
+858 LQVTCYPNPNDGTLF
-873 LNGLK
+873 LSGLK
-878 PSSYTV
+878 PSSYTI
-884 SVVDLMGREV
+884 SVVDVMGREV
-894 LTQKEVV
+894 FKQKDVLQQISLADLT
-901 QQLSLN
+901 
-907 NLPDG
+907 DG
-912 LYMVHIRDEK
+912 LYMVHVTDEK
-922 NATTTVQKIIL
+922 SATTTVQKIIL

>member
-6 TLLSAVIIGVVAYA
+6 ALLSAVIIGVVAFA
-20 QRETILP
+20 QSESILP
-27 LKGNLHLQHQAATH
+27 LNGNLQLQQQATAQP
-41 SKSVLNKTQA
+41 KAVLNKTQA
-51 LFPKQFPITEYFY
+51 LFPKQFPITEHFY
-64 KTNLDTLYWQ
+64 KTIPDTLYWQ
-74 SGSGVTLASNIAI
+74 SGSGVTLSSNTAI

-92 ATGTTY
+92 AAGTTY
-98 SDGDGT
+98 SSGDGT
-104 FGVADELISTQIN
+104 FGLADELTSNQIN

-123 NCYISFDYEMSDSWQ
+123 NCYISFDYEMGDSWQ
-138 TGDSLVLQAQNA
+138 AGDSLVLQAQNA
-150 AGSWDNIWRSVPIKI
+150 AGNWDNIWRSVAIKI
-165 TRRNVQFN
+165 SRRNVQFN

-190 NYSSRSSSNTNTF
+190 NYSSRSAVNTNTF

-223 WNNTQ
+223 WNNIQ
-228 TYRNTWRLMQGEQRT
+228 TYRNTWRLMQGEQRS
-243 GFGIRWGNVIKL
+243 GFGINWGNVIKL
-255 DAQDVNGNNYNNG
+255 DAQDVNGNNYSNG

-276 AVDLSK
+276 AIDLSK
-282 LNARDSVFFRFYYRG
+282 LNARDSVYFRFYYRG
-297 LSNQNNDSLILQF
+297 VSNQNNDSLILQF
-310 KNNGGLWITQLAIS
+310 KNNGGLWITQFVIS
-324 AAQANVWNS
+324 AAQASVWNS
-333 YTANVNGNRF
+333 YTVNVNGNRL
-343 NHTNFGYRIITRG
+343 NHANFGYRIITRG
-356 LSNDTLKWVV
+356 LSNDSLKWVV

-390 DQNKWLDK
+390 DQNKWLDR

-410 PSLNVA
+410 PSINVA

-507 VRITLP
+507 VRIALP

-559 IQENPSPLLKKYSA
+559 IQEYPSPLLKKYSA
-573 MPYSHF
+573 MPFSHF

-586 INDTQ
+586 TNDTQ

-610 IFDQNFSRLD
+610 IFDQNFARID

-631 RSSRTASIKKTINI
+631 RSSRTASIKKSINI

-660 YTRLGTSVDNIRS
+660 YTRLGTSVDNVRS

-682 FVNYYA
+682 FINYYA
-688 YDDGSA
+688 YDDGTA

-709 KYTFAKPDSLYGIAV
+709 KYTFAKPDSLYGMAV

-737 FNLMVWKNISLTSE
+737 FNLMVWKKISLTSE

-823 LWQPTDLPGALMM
+823 LWQSTDLPGALMM
-836 RPIVGKWIDP
+836 RPVVGKWIDP
-846 LPVGYKEFEKET
+846 LPVGYTEFEKEK
-858 LQVTCYPNPNTGTLF
+858 LQVTCYPNPNDGILF
-873 LNGLK
+873 LSGLK
-878 PSSYTV
+878 PSSYTI
-884 SVVDLMGREV
+884 SIVDIMGREV
-894 LTQKEVV
+894 LKQKEVL
-901 QQLSLN
+901 QQISLAD
-907 NLPDG
+907 LTDG
-912 LYMVHIRDEK
+912 LYMLHITDEK